1 MYMKET
7 PVSAR
12 HSCKSSTVDGFSV
25 NAVRMMSWIG
35 AANNCY
41 HAILIFENNSTIPLS
56 FSQRARVDTHMVGDI
71 WLETSAFFN
80 PFPFIK
86 IQCTKTHVDWNQMR
100 ESSSGRT
107 FTKLSTDRSRK
118 NHTAF
123 VLTVLN

>member
-1 MYMKET
+1 MCMKET

-41 HAILIFENNSTIPLS
+41 HVILSFENISTIPLS
-56 FSQRARVDTHMVGDI
+56 FSQRARVDTQQQYV

-80 PFPFIK
+80 PFLFIK
-86 IQCTKTHVDWNQMR
+86 IQCTKTLVVWNQMR